1 MTVFVNLRKFHNYIK
16 NMYIKKYTTENDTYL
31 LDLASG
37 KGGDLL
43 KWKNNKNIKKV
54 DGYDISESSIK
65 EAKRRRNLLKIN
77 KNVHLKV
84 LDLSKNVLQC
94 SEKYQVIT
102 CMFAFHYFFSSKDHL
117 NTIIQS
123 ISNCSERG
131 TIFILTLFDGSKIK
145 NDYIYD
151 NFYIKKLDDNIK
163 KYDNKINVFLKDSV
177 LDKPE
182 IEFLVQPEFLIKKMK
197 SINFKLIEMVSFKDI
212 YTEDFKLNEQEQIL
226 SFLNNVYVFKKE

>member
-1 MTVFVNLRKFHNYIK
+1 MTVFFNLRKFHNYVK
-16 NMYIKKYTTENDTYL
+16 NIYIKKYTSKKDSYL

-54 DGYDISESSIK
+54 NGYDINETSIK

-77 KNVHLKV
+77 KKISLKV
-84 LDLSKNVLQC
+84 LDLSKNVLHC

-102 CMFAFHYFFSSKDHL
+102 CMFAFHYFFSSKETLD
-117 NTIIQS
+117 TILQS
-123 ISNCSERG
+123 ISNCSKKE

-145 NDYIYD
+145 NDIIYED
-151 NFYIKKLDDNIK
+151 FYIKKLDDNIK
-163 KYDNKINVFLKDSV
+163 KYDNKIDVFLKDSV

-182 IEFLVQPEFLIKKMK
+182 IEYLVQPDFLIKKMK
-197 SINFKLIEMVSFKDI
+197 NIDFDLIEMKSFKDI
-212 YTEDFKLNEQEQIL
+212 YTEDYKLSEQEKIL
-226 SFLNNVYVFKKE
+226 SFLNNVYIFKRS